1 MPAAVPVI
9 AAGAAVAGTATSV
22 YSAVKGS
29 KSASQQADAASSTAD
44 AQTMIAAKQAD
55 LAQAQWDRYLETFAP
70 FENQLIAEAQQP
82 SSDSSSLMAQI
93 GAINRQYGDAGGN
106 IRAMMGGKNPYGAGV
121 NYGFQ
126 RSNELNRFRDV
137 SKAYSDWG
145 QQQQALKQQRLQ
157 NMMQVANLGRGLS
170 TGATSG
176 YQGAS
181 SAYGNAAGTYG
192 NLASLYN
199 NAAQTAGQGVGNSI
213 GNLYQLYAL
222 SNQGGSGYGYDPTLQ
237 AWVSGAQYNT
247 H

>member
-1 MPAAVPVI
+1 MGITAGTVAA
-9 AAGAAVAGTATSV
+9 AAAVAGAATSI

-29 KSASQQADAASSTAD
+29 KSAGQAADAASSTAD
-44 AQTMIAAKQAD
+44 AQTMIAAKQAE

-70 FENQLIAEAQQP
+70 LENQLIAEAQQP

-145 QQQQALKQQRLQ
+145 QRRLQ

-199 NAAQTAGQGVGNSI
+199 NAAQTAAQGVGNSI

-237 AWVSGAQYNT
+237 AMVSGAQYLT

>member
-1 MPAAVPVI
+1 MPAVPAI
-9 AAGAAVAGTATSV
+9 AAVATVAGAATSV
-22 YSAVKGS
+22 YSAIKGS

-44 AQTMIAAKQAD
+44 AQTMIAAKQAE

-237 AWVSGAQYNT
+237 AMVSGAQYLT

>member
-1 MPAAVPVI
+1 MATTAAVV
-9 AAGAAVAGTATSV
+9 GTAATIGSSV
-22 YSAVKGS
+22 YGAVKGS
-29 KSASQQADAASSTAD
+29 KSASQQAHAASSTAD
-44 AQTMIAAKQAD
+44 AQTMIAAKQAE

-145 QQQQALKQQRLQ
+145 QQQQALKQRRLQ

-199 NAAQTAGQGVGNSI
+199 NAAQTAAQGVGNSI

-237 AWVSGAQYNT
+237 AMVSGAQYLT

>member
-1 MPAAVPVI
+1 MGITAGTVAA
-9 AAGAAVAGTATSV
+9 AAAVAGAATSV

-29 KSASQQADAASSTAD
+29 KLASQQADAASSAAH

-70 FENQLIAEAQQP
+70 FENQLIAEVQQP

-145 QQQQALKQQRLQ
+145 QRRLQ

-237 AWVSGAQYNT
+237 AMVSGAQYLT

>member
-1 MPAAVPVI
+1 MPAVPAI
-9 AAGAAVAGTATSV
+9 AAVATVAGAATSV
-22 YSAVKGS
+22 YSAIKGS

-170 TGATSG
+170 TGATSS

>member
-1 MPAAVPVI
+1 MGITAGTVAA
-9 AAGAAVAGTATSV
+9 AAAVAGAAASV

-29 KSASQQADAASSTAD
+29 KSAGQAADAASSTAD
-44 AQTMIAAKQAD
+44 AQTMIAAKQAE

-70 FENQLIAEAQQP
+70 FENQLIAEVQQP

-126 RSNELNRFRDV
+126 WSNELNRFRDV

-145 QQQQALKQQRLQ
+145 QRRLQ

-237 AWVSGAQYNT
+237 AMVSGAQYLT

>member
-1 MPAAVPVI
+1 MATTAAVV
-9 AAGAAVAGTATSV
+9 GTAATVGSSI
-22 YSAVKGS
+22 YGAVKGS
-29 KSASQQADAASSTAD
+29 KSAGQAADAASSTAD

-145 QQQQALKQQRLQ
+145 QRRLQ

-199 NAAQTAGQGVGNSI
+199 NAAQTAAQGVGNSI

-237 AWVSGAQYNT
+237 AMVSGAQYLT

>member
-1 MPAAVPVI
+1 
-9 AAGAAVAGTATSV
+9 
-22 YSAVKGS
+22 
-29 KSASQQADAASSTAD
+29 
-44 AQTMIAAKQAD
+44 MIAAKQAD

-70 FENQLIAEAQQP
+70 LENQLIAEAQQP

-145 QQQQALKQQRLQ
+145 QRRLQ

-199 NAAQTAGQGVGNSI
+199 NAAQTAMQGVGNSI

-222 SNQGGSGYGYDPTLQ
+222 SNRGGSGYGYDPTLQ
-237 AWVSGAQYNT
+237 AMVSGAQYLT

>member
-1 MPAAVPVI
+1 MGITAGTVAA
-9 AAGAAVAGTATSV
+9 AAAVAGAATSI

-29 KSASQQADAASSTAD
+29 KSAGQAAEAASSTAD
-44 AQTMIAAKQAD
+44 AQTMIAAKQAE

-70 FENQLIAEAQQP
+70 FENQLIAEVQQP

-145 QQQQALKQQRLQ
+145 QQRLQ

-176 YQGAS
+176 YSGAS

-199 NAAQTAGQGVGNSI
+199 NAAQTAGQGVGNFI

-222 SNQGGSGYGYDPTLQ
+222 SNQGSGGYGYDPALQ
-237 AWVSGAQYNT
+237 SLVSGAQYIT

>member
-1 MPAAVPVI
+1 MPAVPAI
-9 AAGAAVAGTATSV
+9 AAVATVAGAATSV
-22 YSAVKGS
+22 YSAIKGS

-237 AWVSGAQYNT
+237 AMVSGAQYLT